1 MLRLP
6 SPPPLKASPHISPP
20 LKAAPAISSNLT
32 SQSIVTLPKL
42 RRSELNARLAGIETE
57 LDYWKQQTQPGA
69 RFERHCSQV
78 QRLATVVGEPITGLR
93 RELEKIVDD
102 QELLAQAEQ
111 LEKNVLA
118 LHSIWEVFR
127 SKLLLREDELLKTV
141 LPAFD
146 DLAWA
151 CYQPAM
157 LRFGLGSKE
166 PPLLYFTTLWS
177 PFAQGRDTSFQNEVR
192 ASVGALNQDEFLD
205 ILQSLPVPL
214 IGLPWY
220 HAAHIPGAIVIAHE
234 VGHIVE
240 RDFGLTPAIQAA
252 VKGAGLAE
260 PDAWSSWA
268 TEVFADV
275 YGCLGMGPAF
285 VGAMMD
291 LLASGLAVVH
301 EEKPKP
307 NGKYPTRS
315 MRVSLMLQVLQAI
328 ALNDEAQRL
337 DATWQATYGPRLI
350 PTGYEADIPKVV
362 ASLLRGPYLAIN
374 GTPIALNDVLN
385 FPQDYLQK
393 AKDIADDANN
403 GWENNLRTYRETR
416 CFFAAARYLHE
427 NPPAGPFS
435 NATYQRL
442 VEAIV
447 TKGEGET
454 RMRGSVSRSASSP
467 PPQTVTSEQVKADQN
482 LGQDLLKQLI
492 AMRDS

>member
-1 MLRLP
+1 MADLPMLR
-6 SPPPLKASPHISPP
+6 
-20 LKAAPAISSNLT
+20 
-32 SQSIVTLPKL
+32 
-42 RRSELNARLAGIETE
+42 RGELNARLAGIVTE

-69 RFERHCSQV
+69 RFERHWSQV
-78 QRLATVVGEPITGLR
+78 QRLATVVGDPLAALKL
-93 RELEKIVDD
+93 ELAEMVDD
-102 QELLAQAEQ
+102 EELLAQAEQ

-127 SKLLLREDELLKTV
+127 GKLLLREDELLKTV

-151 CYQPAM
+151 CYKPAM
-157 LRFGLGSKE
+157 VRFALVRKE

-192 ASVGALNQDEFLD
+192 ASGGALNKDEFLD

-220 HAAHIPGAIVIAHE
+220 HSAHIPGAIVIAHE

-260 PDAWSSWA
+260 PAAWSNWA

-291 LLASGLAVVH
+291 LLASGLAEVQQ
-301 EEKPKP
+301 EKPNP

-328 ALNDEAQRL
+328 ALDDEAQRL

-362 ASLLRGPYLAIN
+362 ASLLRGPYPAIN
-374 GTPIALNDVLN
+374 GTTIALNDVLN
-385 FPQDYLQK
+385 FPKDFLQK
-393 AKDIADDANN
+393 AKDIADDAAN
-403 GWENNLRTYRETR
+403 GRENNLRGYKETR
-416 CFFAAARYLHE
+416 CYFAAARYLHE
-427 NPPAGPFS
+427 NPPARPIS
-435 NATYQRL
+435 NDPYQCIID
-442 VEAIV
+442 AIV
-447 TKGEGET
+447 TKDEGET
-454 RMRGSVSRSASSP
+454 RMRGSVSRGASSP
-467 PPQTVTSEQVKADQN
+467 APPQPKAQTLSPEQEKADRS

>member
-1 MLRLP
+1 M
-6 SPPPLKASPHISPP
+6 AD
-20 LKAAPAISSNLT
+20 
-32 SQSIVTLPKL
+32 LPKL
-42 RRSELNARLAGIETE
+42 RRSELNARLAGIVTE

-69 RFERHCSQV
+69 RFERHWSQV
-78 QRLATVVGEPITGLR
+78 QRLAIVVGAPINALK
-93 RELEKIVDD
+93 RELAEMDDDVD
-102 QELLAQAEQ
+102 LLAQAEQ

-127 SKLLLREDELLKTV
+127 GKLLLREDDLLKTV

-157 LRFGLGSKE
+157 ICFAHVRKE

-177 PFAQGRDTSFQNEVR
+177 PFAQSRDTSFQNEVR
-192 ASVGALNQDEFLD
+192 ASGGALIQDEFLA
-205 ILQSLPVPL
+205 ILKSLPVPL

-220 HAAHIPGAIVIAHE
+220 HAAHIPGAIVISHE

-240 RDFGLTPAIQAA
+240 RDFALTPAIQSALA
-252 VKGAGLAE
+252 GASLAE
-260 PDAWSSWA
+260 PAAWSCWA
-268 TEVFADV
+268 SEVFADI

-301 EEKPKP
+301 EEKPNP

-328 ALNDEAQRL
+328 ALDDEAQRL

-362 ASLLRGPYLAIN
+362 ASLLRGPYRAIN
-374 GTPIALNDVLN
+374 GTTIALNDVLN
-385 FPQDYLQK
+385 FPQDFLQK
-393 AKDIADDANN
+393 AKDIADDAAN
-403 GWENNLRTYRETR
+403 GRENKLRTYRETR

-427 NPPAGPFS
+427 NPPAGPIN

-447 TKGEGET
+447 MKGEGET
-454 RMRGSVSRSASSP
+454 RMRGSVSRGASSP
-467 PPQTVTSEQVKADQN
+467 QPPQPPAQTLSSEQEEADRN